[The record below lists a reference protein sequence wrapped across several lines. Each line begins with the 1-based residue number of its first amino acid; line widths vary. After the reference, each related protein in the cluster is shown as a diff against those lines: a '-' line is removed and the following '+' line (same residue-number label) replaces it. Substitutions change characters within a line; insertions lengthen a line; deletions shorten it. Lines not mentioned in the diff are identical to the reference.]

1 MFATKVL
8 VGALLLGVAKAQ
20 FLQVASD
27 PAIALQPP
35 PLHQGGFATFSAQPV
50 AQTFIQQVRPSVT
63 PSVSQA
69 PALAPLPVLRQQQQQ
84 QPQQVL
90 AHHAVVRNS
99 EDEARL
105 PAELQRSQNFYKD
118 PRIAEG
124 LAKSSWFT
132 PGEEQVLDREAEKI
146 PREQVFKLLKNAG
159 LVRRR

>member
-50 AQTFIQQVRPSVT
+50 AQTFIQ
-63 PSVSQA
+63 QA